1 MHPACFFNVSVAPSF
16 LSRPGLWDR
25 SKALPSRRHSRRARH
40 ACCSCWERAANCEAQ
55 SVPSWE
61 THRMPDSGILL
72 LPSTDDRLSEC
83 RGQTTR
89 CNTPAQERALA
100 MAKGSRYCMPCFVSR
115 YNVRKN
121 FSLEGTTDPPD
132 MSCNSIDRSD
142 RPSLVSKLVQA
153 ARRRSIKLVCVAL
166 TIVSSFAAFGT
177 HDVDAATYVRVR
189 YHGGYY
195 NGYPYRYSGYYRY
208 RGGIYRHRYY
218 RYGRWYYY

>member
-1 MHPACFFNVSVAPSF
+1 M
-16 LSRPGLWDR
+16 
-25 SKALPSRRHSRRARH
+25 
-40 ACCSCWERAANCEAQ
+40 
-55 SVPSWE
+55 
-61 THRMPDSGILL
+61 DS
-72 LPSTDDRLSEC
+72 
-83 RGQTTR
+83 
-89 CNTPAQERALA
+89 
-100 MAKGSRYCMPCFVSR
+100 
-115 YNVRKN
+115 
-121 FSLEGTTDPPD
+121 PD
-132 MSCNSIDRSD
+132 MLGNSSDRSD

-166 TIVSSFAAFGT
+166 TVVSSFAAFGT